1 MKKEQIARI
10 NELARKAK
18 TEGLTQAGK
27 GGAAHAAGSSTLADV
42 RASLQ
47 DQLAHTTV
55 IEPDGS
61 RHPLL
66 KKK

>member
-18 TEGLTQAGK
+18 T
-27 GGAAHAAGSSTLADV
+27 
-42 RASLQ
+42 
-47 DQLAHTTV
+47 V

>member
-18 TEGLTQAGK
+18 TEGLTPAEKAEQ
-27 GGAAHAAGSSTLADV
+27 HTLRQQYLADV

-66 KKK
+66 KNK

>member
-18 TEGLTQAGK
+18 TEGLTPAEKAEQ
-27 GGAAHAAGSSTLADV
+27 HTLRQQYLADV

-55 IEPDGS
+55 IEPDRR

-66 KKK
+66 EKK